1 MNMDF
6 SKERIPRKSG
16 EDRGIDPEPAGNDRH
31 RTGITYS
38 QSGGQTE
45 STTIFH
51 DLSSDMRT
59 RCIGTQY
66 AANQQS
72 DLMSTRCWLVG
83 SQHRPQSEMER
94 GAHGQD
100 MTAVSQWFG
109 LIARPYCTDSL
120 GHPTTGVW
128 PGIAGKCVRYRTSE
142 HSICGQRVKKCRL
155 NEAGARGSEP
165 EDETEVHR
173 QWEHNQQEVHGNS
186 LPQLCRIGC
195 CPTVAHPVFVPFST
209 KPTTNC

>member
-1 MNMDF
+1 MNMNF

-66 AANQQS
+66 PANQQS
-72 DLMSTRCWLVG
+72 GLIPTGCWLVKG
-83 SQHRPQSEMER
+83 QYRPQSEMER
-94 GAHGQD
+94 GGHGQD
-100 MTAVSQWFG
+100 MTAASQWFR

-120 GHPTTGVW
+120 GHPTDGCV
-128 PGIAGKCVRYRTSE
+128 AGGRGKVCSLSYFRTLDLRSA
-142 HSICGQRVKKCRL
+142 RKKVQVERSWR
-155 NEAGARGSEP
+155 ARF
-165 EDETEVHR
+165 R
-173 QWEHNQQEVHGNS
+173 A
-186 LPQLCRIGC
+186 RR
-195 CPTVAHPVFVPFST
+195 
-209 KPTTNC
+209 